1 MMECIS
7 DFKAAM
13 TVAIQRS
20 LRMIAPD
27 PVLKKQAVQIVF
39 GQAMLLSG
47 DAAQKILRPEQRL
60 R

>member
-1 MMECIS
+1 V
-7 DFKAAM
+7 
-13 TVAIQRS
+13 VAPSLYSYVAVGRPLRS

-27 PVLKKQAVQIVF
+27 PVLKKQAGQIVF

-47 DAAQKILRPEQRL
+47 DATQKILRPEQRL